1 MKLIQKIAAFGIFIS
16 FASCVTKND
25 DPLLTREQAMVE
37 RGTDVELIYSDS
49 AQVRVKV
56 MGKTML
62 YSIRPTA
69 KQEFTEGV
77 KVIFYDLLMNEQG
90 VLTGKYA
97 VRDETKRKTIIK
109 DDVVWTSTIDGKLET
124 SELEWDEASNIISS
138 TKFVK
143 ITQTGQQ
150 IFGYGFQTNS
160 QLSQWQIKVPTG
172 KLQVENLEGQF

>member
-1 MKLIQKIAAFGIFIS
+1 MKLIQKIIGIAVFTTLWG
-16 FASCVTKND
+16 CQTKNN
-25 DPLLTREQAMVE
+25 DPLLTREQAMIE
-37 RGTDVELIYSDS
+37 RGSDVELIYSDS

-62 YSIRPTA
+62 YSTQPA
-69 KQEFTEGV
+69 PKQEFTEGV
-77 KVIFYDLLMNEQG
+77 KVVFYDASMNEQG
-90 VLTGKYA
+90 ILTGKYA
-97 VRDETKRKTIIK
+97 TRDETKRKTIIK
-109 DDVVWTSTIDGKLET
+109 EDVVWTSTIDGKLET
-124 SELEWDEASNIISS
+124 SELEWDEAANTISS

-172 KLQVENLEGQF
+172 KLQVENLDGQF